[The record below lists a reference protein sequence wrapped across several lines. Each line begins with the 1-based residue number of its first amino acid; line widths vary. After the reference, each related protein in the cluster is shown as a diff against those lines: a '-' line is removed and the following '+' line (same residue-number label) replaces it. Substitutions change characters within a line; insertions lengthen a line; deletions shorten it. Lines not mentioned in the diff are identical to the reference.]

1 MSTQDVQAIQDG
13 DLDRLQAEY
22 KAAVDLWVGAIREEE
37 AHASVNHTLA
47 QVDTWEQDAMKEDSL
62 RHKVREAKTAYEGA
76 LRERFFN
83 F

>member
-1 MSTQDVQAIQDG
+1 MAIEDS

-22 KAAVDLWVGAIREEE
+22 KAAVDLWVAAIREEE
-37 AHASVNHTLA
+37 AHASVDHTLA
-47 QVDTWEQDAMKEDSL
+47 QIDTWEHDGFKEESL
-62 RHKVREAKTAYEGA
+62 RTKAREAKTAYESG

>member
-1 MSTQDVQAIQDG
+1 MAIQDA
-13 DLDRLQAEY
+13 DLHRLQAEY

-37 AHASVNHTLA
+37 AHASVEHSLA
-47 QVDTWEQDAMKEDSL
+47 QLDTWEQDAMKEDGL
-62 RHKVREAKTAYEGA
+62 RQKVREAKTAYESG

>member
-1 MSTQDVQAIQDG
+1 MLIQDG

-37 AHASVNHTLA
+37 AHASGDHSLA
-47 QVDTWEQDAMKEDSL
+47 EVDLWEEDAMKEDSL
-62 RHKVREAKTAYEGA
+62 RQKVRAAKTAYEGA
-76 LRERFFN
+76 IRERFFN

>member
-1 MSTQDVQAIQDG
+1 MAIQDG

-37 AHASVNHTLA
+37 AHASVNHNMA
-47 QVDTWEQDAMKEDSL
+47 QVDTWEQYAMKEDSL
-62 RHKVREAKTAYEGA
+62 RQQVRQAKSAYEGG

>member
-1 MSTQDVQAIQDG
+1 MSTQDG

-37 AHASVNHTLA
+37 AHASVNHSIA
-47 QVDTWEQDAMKEDSL
+47 EVDTWEQDAFREDDL
-62 RHKVREAKTAYEGA
+62 RKQVRAAKSAYEGA

-83 F
+83 FK

>member
-1 MSTQDVQAIQDG
+1 MSKQDG

-37 AHASVNHTLA
+37 AHASVNHSLA
-47 QVDTWEQDAMKEDSL
+47 EVDTWEQDAFREDDL
-62 RHKVREAKTAYEGA
+62 RKQVRAAKKAYEGA

-83 F
+83 FS

>member
-1 MSTQDVQAIQDG
+1 MSSQDIQDG

-37 AHASVNHTLA
+37 SHASVNHTLA
-47 QVDTWEQDAMKEDSL
+47 QVDTWEQDVMKEDSL
-62 RHKVREAKTAYEGA
+62 RQTVREAKTAYEGA
-76 LRERFFN
+76 LRERFFK

>member
-1 MSTQDVQAIQDG
+1 MSIQDG

-22 KAAVDLWVGAIREEE
+22 KSAVDLWVGAIREEE

-62 RHKVREAKTAYEGA
+62 RQKVREAKTAYEGA

>member
-1 MSTQDVQAIQDG
+1 MSIQDG

-37 AHASVNHTLA
+37 SHASVNHTLA
-47 QVDTWEQDAMKEDSL
+47 EIDIWEQDAMKEDSL
-62 RHKVREAKTAYEGA
+62 RQQVRAAKSAYEGA

-83 F
+83 FQ

>member
-1 MSTQDVQAIQDG
+1 MPIEDG
-13 DLDRLQAEY
+13 SLDRLQAEY

-47 QVDTWEQDAMKEDSL
+47 QVDTWEEDVMKEDSL
-62 RHKVREAKTAYEGA
+62 RQQVRAAKASYESA
-76 LRERFFN
+76 LREKFFN

>member
-1 MSTQDVQAIQDG
+1 MPIQNG

-37 AHASVNHTLA
+37 AHASGDHSLA
-47 QVDTWEQDAMKEDSL
+47 EVDIWEQDAMKEDSL
-62 RHKVREAKTAYEGA
+62 RKKVRDAKTAYESA
-76 LRERFFN
+76 IRERFFN

>member
-1 MSTQDVQAIQDG
+1 MSTQDG

-37 AHASVNHTLA
+37 AHASVNHSLA
-47 QVDTWEQDAMKEDSL
+47 EVDTWEQDAFHEDDL
-62 RHKVREAKTAYEGA
+62 RKQVRAAKKAYEGA

-83 F
+83 FS